1 MAGWQLMENQKV
13 FFEVQDNQFKIQVLS
28 SDFLLSIIEGKS
40 EEENLPSM
48 ETLEISKKNTI
59 QSISSHF
66 GGEEE
71 EDIPDME
78 EYEDPDNLIETDPV
92 RCLIVFICNVLLY
105 KMMQRLDAVSISLR

>member
-1 MAGWQLMENQKV
+1 MYIK
-13 FFEVQDNQFKIQVLS
+13 D
-28 SDFLLSIIEGKS
+28 GKK

-48 ETLEISKKNTI
+48 ETLEISKKSTI

-78 EYEDPDNLIETDPV
+78 EYEDPDNLVESDPV
-92 RCLIVFICNVLLY
+92 RFPLVSICIVFLYIIDDWMLLALIVN
-105 KMMQRLDAVSISLR
+105 